1 MHIKYISYW
10 LFLFCSGG
18 VYAVEDLSIAE
29 LTRQDQRLNE
39 LKQQLDSQ
47 VIIQPKKVQAE
58 NHQPVIIAETSCFN
72 IHVIQLEV
80 DDRSN
85 LVYL

>member
-1 MHIKYISYW
+1 MNIKHISFW

-18 VYAVEDLSIAE
+18 VYAAEDLSIAE
-29 LTRQDQRLNE
+29 LTRQDQRFNE

-58 NHQPVIIAETSCFN
+58 NHQPVIIAETPCFY
-72 IHVIQLEV
+72 IHVMQLEV
-80 DDRSN
+80 DDRSD
-85 LVYL
+85 LIYL